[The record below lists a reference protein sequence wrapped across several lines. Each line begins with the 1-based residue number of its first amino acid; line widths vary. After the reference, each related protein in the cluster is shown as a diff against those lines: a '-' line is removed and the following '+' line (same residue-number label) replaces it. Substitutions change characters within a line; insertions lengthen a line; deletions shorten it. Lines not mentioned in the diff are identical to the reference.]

1 MIGMESPSSRALRLL
16 SLLQTDR
23 AWTAS
28 ELAQRLDIADR
39 TVRRDIA
46 RLRSLGY
53 DIRSTPGPGGAY
65 RLVPS
70 IKIPPL
76 LLDAD
81 EVCSLVTGLLVLEA
95 GGPDTA
101 ISAVRG
107 KLEQLL
113 PPSLRRRAT
122 ATALAT
128 QVITPAAGPA
138 DWQLL
143 GMLAEAVAQD
153 QHLRFTYTDQHGQIT
168 KRRVRPHRH
177 ILRNGTWYLIAY
189 DTRRNDWRL
198 FRVDRI
204 QNAAP
209 QRAPRGLNVPDFPH
223 QSIEDWLTTDFGRQ
237 QGHPN

>member
-1 MIGMESPSSRALRLL
+1 MESPSSRALHLL

-53 DIRSTPGPGGAY
+53 DVQSTPGPGGAY

-95 GGPDTA
+95 GGPDTET
-101 ISAVRG
+101 SAVRA

-113 PPSLRRRAT
+113 PPTLRRRAT

-128 QVITPAAGPA
+128 QIITPAAGPA

-143 GMLAEAVAQD
+143 GMLAETVAQG
-153 QHLRFTYTDQHGQIT
+153 QHLRFTYTDQQGQVT
-168 KRRVRPHRH
+168 ERQVRPHRH
-177 ILRNGTWYLIAY
+177 VLRNGTWYLIAY
-189 DTRRNDWRL
+189 DTQRHGWRL

-209 QRAPRGLNVPDFPH
+209 QSAAYGLDVPDFPD

-237 QGHPN
+237 QGRVN